1 MTAPSDPY
9 QTVFEVGATLIAS
22 LDLDQVFATIARQVG
37 EALNVQWCDI
47 NEYDPEAN
55 TMTYVAVW
63 SENLRD
69 EDLEYLGTVVSLDER
84 PERDEVIRIGDIVV
98 HYLDD
103 PDLDPKERE
112 VMEQYDEWATRET
125 PLVYGDEVIGVFG
138 VVESRS
144 ARRFSDE
151 EKELL
156 RLFARPAAA
165 AIGNARAYRA
175 QRERAHRT
183 AALLDSSRA
192 VAGTTDL
199 REVLS
204 RVAQLAVEGADASQ
218 SAIYE
223 YHAATDTIV
232 CSTVHE
238 RDAAPGAEPDDELG
252 TAYSLRDYPGE
263 RAIIEGGVIVQEH
276 RFDPGLTEDR
286 RASMTAWGEKT
297 CLNVPLRFGGAPI
310 GILRLYDMQHERL
323 FGPVDLE
330 LLEALGELASAAIH
344 NARLFQEQRD
354 HSERLFGLF
363 ETSRALASTFDLATI
378 VGEVEAGARR
388 LFSDGPAVEVWLRA
402 DDGAMQPAA
411 TVLAT
416 AVAAAPPSE
425 PGRVA
430 REALT
435 GLCPIQAADDDVS
448 ELAVPFAAKG
458 QAEGFVL
465 VRVRDRR
472 VFAGS
477 EVEALQVLANQ
488 VAADVENV
496 RLYRRVEQEAIH
508 DGLTGLYNHRHF
520 QERLQ
525 QECAR
530 AQRYGLPL
538 SLLMLDLDDF
548 KVFNDTYGHQLGDEV
563 LREVGALLTSS
574 VRSGIDL
581 AARYGGE
588 EFAVILPHT
597 STDGSAAVG
606 PVPAVSREGEPLPTA
621 GVGALIVA
629 ERLRRGIEE
638 RCFAGHGGRRSA
650 HISVTV
656 GVASFGQ
663 PSARPDELVND
674 ADKALYA
681 GKRAG
686 KNRIEVFTP

>member
-1 MTAPSDPY
+1 MTVPSDPF
-9 QTVFEVGATLIAS
+9 QTVFEVGATLSAS

-37 EALNVQWCDI
+37 EALDVQWCDI
-47 NEYDPEAN
+47 NEYDSEAN

-63 SENLRD
+63 SEKLRD

-84 PERDEVIRIGDIVV
+84 PERDAVIRAGDVV
-98 HYLDD
+98 VAYLDD
-103 PDLDPKERE
+103 PDLDSQERQ
-112 VMEQYDEWATRET
+112 VMEKYDEWATMEI
-125 PLVYGDEVIGVFG
+125 PLVYGDQVIGVLG

-144 ARRFSDE
+144 SRRFGDE
-151 EKELL
+151 EKDLL
-156 RLFARPAAA
+156 MLFARPAAA

-204 RVAQLAVEGADASQ
+204 RVAQLAVEEVDASQ
-218 SAIYE
+218 SAVYE

-232 CSTVHE
+232 YSTMHE
-238 RDAAPGAEPDDELG
+238 RDAAPGAEPDDDLG
-252 TAYSLRDYPGE
+252 TAYALRDYPGE
-263 RAIIEGGVIVQEH
+263 RAIIEGGVIVQE
-276 RFDPGLTEDR
+276 RRSDPGLAEDR
-286 RASMTAWGEKT
+286 RASMDAWGEKT
-297 CLNVPLRFGGAPI
+297 CLSVPLRFGGAPV
-310 GILRLYDMQHERL
+310 GILRLYDMQQERL

-378 VGEVEAGARR
+378 VGAVEAGAGR
-388 LFSDGPAVEVWLRA
+388 LFSGAPAVEVWLRA
-402 DDGAMQPAA
+402 DDGAMQPAE

-425 PGRVA
+425 PGSVA
-430 REALT
+430 REALL
-435 GLCPIQAADDDVS
+435 GLRPVQAANDDVS
-448 ELAVPFAAKG
+448 ELAVPFVAKG
-458 QAEGFVL
+458 QAEGLVL
-465 VRVRDRR
+465 VHVRDRR
-472 VFAGS
+472 VFAGA

-488 VAADVENV
+488 VAAAVENV

-508 DGLTGLYNHRHF
+508 DGLTALYNHHYF
-520 QERLQ
+520 QERLR
-525 QECAR
+525 QECAL

-548 KVFNDTYGHQLGDEV
+548 KAFNDTYGHQLGDEV
-563 LREVGALLTSS
+563 LREVGALLVSS
-574 VRSGIDL
+574 VRGGIDL

-597 STDGSAAVG
+597 SADSATVAE
-606 PVPAVSREGEPLPTA
+606 PVPAVGGEEGPLPPP
-621 GVGALIVA
+621 GIGALVVA

-638 RCFAGHGGRRSA
+638 RIFAGHGGRRYA
-650 HISVTV
+650 RISVTV

-663 PSARPDELVND
+663 PSARPGELVSD

-686 KNRIEVFTP
+686 KNRTEVFAP